1 MINDLHETNAT
12 MRAAVCVR
20 AGGPEALE
28 IRELPVPAARDGW
41 SLVRVMGAG
50 LNRSEL
56 RTRQG
61 HSPSVTF
68 PRVLG
73 IECVGIVAVSTDP
86 LLPEGTAVAAVMGEM
101 GRAFDGGYAE
111 YALLPNSLLMPVAT
125 TLPWDVLAALPE
137 TYLTARG
144 SLDALGVGP
153 GSRGRLLIRGG
164 TSSVGMAAASIA
176 SGYGLE
182 TAATTRQPGRTGALT
197 AAGADY
203 GLVDYGR
210 VGDGGSLAASVHAI
224 WPEGPDYVLDL
235 VGASTAVDS
244 LRLVRRG
251 GTVCVAGSLSGWTI
265 PDFEPVAMIASGT
278 KLTAFHSNDIKGSAG
293 GAVLQGVI
301 NEVEAGVYRP
311 NIDRVFGLGD
321 IVAAHRYMENNQATG
336 KLVVVP

>member
-1 MINDLHETNAT
+1 MRENMS

-28 IRELPVPAARDGW
+28 IRELPIPVVRDGW
-41 SLVRVMGAG
+41 SLVHVKGAG

-61 HSPSVTF
+61 YSPNVMF

-73 IECVGIVAVSTDP
+73 IECVGIVAASTDP
-86 LLPEGTAVAAVMGEM
+86 GLPEGTTVAAVMGEM
-101 GRAFDGGYAE
+101 GRQFDGGYAE
-111 YALLPNSLLMPVAT
+111 YALLPNSLLMPITT

-144 SLDALGVGP
+144 ALDALGVAP
-153 GSRGRLLIRGG
+153 GDQGRLLIRGG

-176 SGYGLE
+176 SGYGVE
-182 TAATTRQPGRTGALT
+182 IAATTRQHGKIDALT
-197 AAGADY
+197 AAGVDHVLAD
-203 GLVDYGR
+203 
-210 VGDGGSLAASVHAI
+210 DGGSLAASVHTL

-235 VGASTAVDS
+235 VGASTLVDS

-251 GTVCVAGSLSGWTI
+251 GRVCMAGSLSGWLI
-265 PDFEPVAMIASGT
+265 PDFEPIAMIPSGT
-278 KLTAFHSNDIKGSAG
+278 TLTAFHSDDCKGSAG
-293 GAVLQGVI
+293 ATVLQRVVD
-301 NEVEAGVYRP
+301 EVEAGVYRP
-311 NIDRVFGLGD
+311 NLDRVFGLDD
-321 IVAAHRYMENNQATG
+321 IVAAHRYMENNRATG